1 MPLIEH
7 PLSLYLVCRLG
18 ERREK
23 NTGDLFGSQKCYI
36 SLLPKFSPS
45 ELNHMAPASCKRDW
59 KMMSSVHL
67 GGKENMIS
75 DHFSGSASTFKNY
88 TNEQEKQHTFASKKN
103 RC

>member
-1 MPLIEH
+1 
-7 PLSLYLVCRLG
+7 
-18 ERREK
+18 
-23 NTGDLFGSQKCYI
+23 
-36 SLLPKFSPS
+36 
-45 ELNHMAPASCKRDW
+45 MAPASCKRDW